1 MSRGQSD
8 VQQLEEMFELVVT
21 ILADILSLVGII
33 VAMLMTDW
41 KLGLVSLTIMPVLLF
56 ILAYWQRFARLS
68 FIRIR
73 RAIAS
78 VNGEYNQNIT
88 GIRVV
93 QSLNRQRV
101 NLRHF
106 RELNQEHLD
115 ANLEASRFSGLL
127 QPIVEFLT
135 GAGMGLGVILVGGLL
150 LQRGEL
156 EWGVLIAFAL
166 WVERFFTT
174 RGTTVESSALRQ
186 RRVRARSFS
195 ARGGF
200 GSGEFRRDPSPGAL
214 RGILTPTGFQ
224 KIQLNHLQ

>member
-1 MSRGQSD
+1 MQSVEGEQFVEGNVYDYTVATRLFAYVLRYRQDALLSLVTLLAYTAANVSVPLLVMFGINWGINSGEVGRLHLIGLAFLGLTVLHCGANYLQFVAIAKVGQGILYSLRTEIFNHIQSLSPAFFHRMSVGRLMSRGQSD

-93 QSLNRQRV
+93 QSLNRQR
-101 NLRHF
+101 
-106 RELNQEHLD
+106 
-115 ANLEASRFSGLL
+115 
-127 QPIVEFLT
+127 
-135 GAGMGLGVILVGGLL
+135 
-150 LQRGEL
+150 
-156 EWGVLIAFAL
+156 
-166 WVERFFTT
+166 
-174 RGTTVESSALRQ
+174 
-186 RRVRARSFS
+186 
-195 ARGGF
+195 
-200 GSGEFRRDPSPGAL
+200 
-214 RGILTPTGFQ
+214 
-224 KIQLNHLQ
+224 